1 MNNESKS
8 PRTGFTPVRVI
19 ALIIWLAVGA
29 PLSWLIVLIV
39 WFCFFRNKD
48 VPILAYQIID
58 VIAWLTVASSVM
70 AILFVGFVFASC
82 LLK

>member
-8 PRTGFTPVRVI
+8 PRTVWVI
-19 ALIIWLAVGA
+19 ALIILLGVGG
-29 PLSWLIVLIV
+29 PLFWLIVPIV
-39 WFCFFRNKD
+39 WFFFFRIKN

-58 VIAWLTVASSVM
+58 GIAWLIVAASVM
-70 AILFVGFVFASC
+70 AILFVGFAFASC